1 MFLFCQ
7 KHTTMVIKK
16 NKKKNIKNTPLGW
29 SKKYKFVLLKSP
41 YYGCQ
46 KNHELKKK
54 KMFSQI
60 HPIMVMKK
68 NEKKHVLFFQ
78 KHPTMMI

>member
-16 NKKKNIKNTPLGW
+16 KIKKNIKNTPLGW

-54 KMFSQI
+54 MFSQI

>member
-1 MFLFCQ
+1 MDA
-7 KHTTMVIKK
+7 KK
-16 NKKKNIKNTPLGW
+16 IMNL
-29 SKKYKFVLLKSP
+29 
-41 YYGCQ
+41 
-46 KNHELKKK
+46 KK

-78 KHPTMMI
+78 KHHTMMVKKLYIYFF